1 MKDLEDA
8 PRDDPRIEGHRIRVS
23 DILYSFYW
31 TDETDPL
38 DQLYYW
44 GLEIQNVENAV
55 EYYENNR
62 EYYEQSDNKVYD
74 VEMLDE
80 AVEVWNENKDRYD
93 YEPKF
98 PS

>member
-1 MKDLEDA
+1 MKDLESA
-8 PRDDPRIEGHRIRVS
+8 HRDDPRIEGHRIRVS

-31 TDETDPL
+31 EDDTDPL
-38 DQLYYW
+38 QQLYYW
-44 GLEIQNVENAV
+44 ELEIEKVENAV

-62 EYYEQSDNKVYD
+62 DHYKQSDDKVYD
-74 VEMLDE
+74 VNMLDE

-93 YEPKF
+93 YEPEF

>member
-1 MKDLEDA
+1 MKDLESA
-8 PRDDPRIEGHRIRVS
+8 PRDDPRIEGHRICVS

-38 DQLYYW
+38 QQLYYW
-44 GLEIQNVENAV
+44 ELEIEKVENAV

-62 EYYEQSDNKVYD
+62 DYYKQSDDKVYD

-93 YEPKF
+93 YEPEF